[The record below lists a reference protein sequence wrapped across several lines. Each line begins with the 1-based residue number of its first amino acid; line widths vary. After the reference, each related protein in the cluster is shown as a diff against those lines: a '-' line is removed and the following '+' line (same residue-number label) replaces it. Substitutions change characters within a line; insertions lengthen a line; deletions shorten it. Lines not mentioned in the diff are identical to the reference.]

1 MFPIFKCLV
10 FESPLIIIFV
20 SAEPSSPIK
29 TNNFNSYGSHKGPS
43 SAATNEFENR
53 STTTKNSSSSKDTVG
68 KIHKNVGENSTVCP
82 TVEKVIKNISE
93 SSKVC
98 TSNSESLDLKDQLI
112 STQKKLISFYEE
124 EWHGHL
130 PPMILVTIQ

>member
-68 KIHKNVGENSTVCP
+68 KIHKNVGEKST
-82 TVEKVIKNISE
+82 
-93 SSKVC
+93 VC

-130 PPMILVTIQ
+130 PPMILVTIQWKFLQLVIS

>member
-68 KIHKNVGENSTVCP
+68 KIHKNVGEKST
-82 TVEKVIKNISE
+82 
-93 SSKVC
+93 VC

-124 EWHGHL
+124 EWHGNL